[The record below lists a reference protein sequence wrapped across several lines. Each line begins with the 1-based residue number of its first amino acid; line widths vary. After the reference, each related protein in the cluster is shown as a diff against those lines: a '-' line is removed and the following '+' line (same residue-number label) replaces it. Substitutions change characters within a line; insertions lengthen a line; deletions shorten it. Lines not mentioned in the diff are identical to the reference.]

1 MNTYKLPTKSKE
13 TWSVTVLY
21 EDTDNRQR
29 AMQVGDHL
37 MRQFWSEI
45 EFDFNWWRL
54 GFLEDPV
61 LARQAGR
68 HLADADVV
76 ILALSQAG
84 ELAAGLKRW
93 LEEHLEV
100 RPVRTGAF
108 IVLFDQADTASPFG
122 SPKDRYLRA
131 LAQRYGMDYLTEAP
145 TALPGRLPDSLD
157 GFSQRAEEHTTII
170 EKILTHLPPP
180 RMYS

>member
-1 MNTYKLPTKSKE
+1 MNTFSLPAESKE
-13 TWSVTVLY
+13 TWRVAVLY

-45 EFDFNWWRL
+45 EFDFNRWRFS
-54 GFLEDPV
+54 FLEDPV

-76 ILALSQAG
+76 ILALRREG
-84 ELAAGLKRW
+84 ELPPGWKHW
-93 LEEHLEV
+93 LEEHLEARGV
-100 RPVRTGAF
+100 REGAF
-108 IVLFDQADTASPFG
+108 IVLFDSEDSSSPFG
-122 SPKDRYLRA
+122 CPKERYLRS
-131 LAQRYGMDYLTEAP
+131 LAQRSGMDYLTEAP
-145 TALPGRLPDSLD
+145 AALLGGLPDSLD

-170 EKILTHLPPP
+170 ERILTNVPPP
-180 RMYS
+180 RIYS